1 MCDFVDVWCGCEC
14 ECGCGGCVRVCVL
27 VSVCVVWMG
36 VDDGWLLPLVS
47 ALSLFPAAAVLPF
60 CVTHSPR
67 ESESERE

>member
-1 MCDFVDVWCGCEC
+1 MCGVGVSASVGVVVV
-14 ECGCGGCVRVCVL
+14 G
-27 VSVCVVWMG
+27 VSVSVFLCLCVVWMG